1 MDFRGGEEGEEGKGK
16 GRGREGEGE
25 GEEGAIHKHQTR
37 RPPSIR
43 GVTHWVAE
51 RSVAQVHTHLHTDPE
66 EASDEFVRLKDATL
80 LQLQAGTH
88 RPTTSYTNSLPPS
101 LLPSQPMAP
110 PLTAHDPSPHSP

>member
-1 MDFRGGEEGEEGKGK
+1 MDCRGGEERGGRGRGEEGKGK

-25 GEEGAIHKHQTR
+25 GEGDKHQTCH
-37 RPPSIR
+37 PPSIR
-43 GVTHWVAE
+43 GVTHWVAK

-66 EASDEFVRLKDATL
+66 EASDELVRLKDATL

-101 LLPSQPMAP
+101 LLPS
-110 PLTAHDPSPHSP
+110 PHSP